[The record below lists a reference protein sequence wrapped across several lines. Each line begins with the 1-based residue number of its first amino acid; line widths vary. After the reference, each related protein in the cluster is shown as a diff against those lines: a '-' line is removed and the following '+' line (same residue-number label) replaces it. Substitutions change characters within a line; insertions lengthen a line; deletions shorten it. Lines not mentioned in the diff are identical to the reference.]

1 MKLFV
6 AAALAAAVA
15 LAGAVTADAV
25 VIQTK
30 WNERV
35 EFKHKNGTGFLRLY
49 VRSIEVTPTRWKAAV
64 GVTNGSGI
72 EVRFTSGL
80 DQPDPNL
87 PFTYWASPGI
97 WWSQYVKGGT
107 WQPGAGSSLTHSVR
121 AAGVRPEFPTR
132 LGARKSWFGT
142 FSGSLA
148 KVPTDRLLRI
158 GFGLFLDPA
167 TYECVDLG
175 TGCVHRRVPL
185 STTHQFRLPK
195 RR

>member
-1 MKLFV
+1 MKLFA
-6 AAALAAAVA
+6 AAALVVAVA
-15 LAGAVTADAV
+15 LVGAVKADAV

-35 EFKHKNGTGFLRLY
+35 DFKHKNGTGFLRLY
-49 VRSIEVTPTRWKAAV
+49 VRSIEVTRTSWKAAV

-72 EVRFTSGL
+72 ELRFASGL

-107 WQPGAGSSLTHSVR
+107 WQPGAGSSITRSAR
-121 AAGVRPEFPTR
+121 ARGVRPAFPTR
-132 LGARKSWFGT
+132 LAPRKSWFGT
-142 FSGSLA
+142 FSGAPASVH
-148 KVPTDRLLRI
+148 KNRLLRI

-167 TYECVDLG
+167 LYECADLG
-175 TGCVHRRVPL
+175 TGCVHKRVPL
-185 STTHQFRLPK
+185 STTHQFRLPT